1 MAKDLY
7 TILGVPRTATP
18 EQIRQRFRE
27 LARTCHPDRFQGEA
41 RLRAEEEFQQVT
53 EAFNVLSSPERR
65 RQLDLELARPEAS
78 SSAGDAQKLARL
90 HLQAGIRF
98 YRERNFIQAA
108 ESFDRATKADP
119 QSAQAWHHLAQAC
132 SHHRR
137 YLSQGLAAV
146 VRACELDGMNPVYL
160 KLAGKLHATAGLFD
174 RAEWYYNQA
183 LVWGG
188 EDDAV
193 RSALE
198 ELSRTSRKGGSG
210 LFGKGG

>member
-7 TILGVPRTATP
+7 VILGVPRTATP
-18 EQIRQRFRE
+18 DQIRQRFRE
-27 LARTCHPDRFQGEA
+27 LARTSHPDRFRGEA
-41 RLRAEEEFQQVT
+41 RRQAEDEFQQVT
-53 EAFNVLSSPERR
+53 EAFNVLSNPERR
-65 RQLDLELARPEAS
+65 RQLDMELARPDAT
-78 SSAGDAQKLARL
+78 SSAGDAQKVARV
-90 HLQAGIRF
+90 HLQAGIRL
-98 YRERNFIQAA
+98 YRERSFIQAA

-119 QSAQAWHHLAQAC
+119 QNAQAWHHLAQAC

-137 YLSQGLAAV
+137 YLAQALAAV
-146 VRACELDGMNPVYL
+146 VKACELEAMNPTYL

-188 EDDAV
+188 EDDAI

-198 ELSRTSRKGGSG
+198 ELSRTSKKGGSG